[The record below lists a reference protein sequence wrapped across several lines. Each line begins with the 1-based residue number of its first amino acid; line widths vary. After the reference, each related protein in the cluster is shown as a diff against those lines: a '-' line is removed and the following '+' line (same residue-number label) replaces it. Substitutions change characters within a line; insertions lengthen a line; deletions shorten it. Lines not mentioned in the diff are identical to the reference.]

1 MKEQSD
7 ALDILDKLKTEL
19 EGGRGIFSKKP
30 DIGRCVELCDKLMRI
45 LPESMSDAEYVKH
58 KRKEILANADVVAKN
73 TIRAAEEKANNLV
86 SESEIVKNAHTA
98 ANRIIESAYA
108 KCDNLIIRT
117 KAHLDNL
124 FKETENFLCSTLAVV
139 RTNREELRAA
149 LTDDRKDN

>member
-1 MKEQSD
+1 MKENVD
-7 ALDILDKLKTEL
+7 ALELLDRLRAEL
-19 EGGRGIFSKKP
+19 EGGQGIFSKKP
-30 DIGRCVELCDKLMRI
+30 FMGWCVELCDKLAKV
-45 LPESMSDAEYVKH
+45 LPESINDAEYIKH

-86 SESEIVKNAHTA
+86 SESEVVKSAQA
-98 ANRIIESAYA
+98 ASNRIIESAYA

-149 LTDDRKDN
+149 LSDDKKG